1 MIFYAAK
8 TAFIAEDFSLAENY
22 FKRLINIKQY
32 YEQSLK
38 YLSEIYLKKSD
49 TKNYINIMEK
59 LLEAKLYNLS
69 NLHELANAYLK
80 ENRINNYIEINQ
92 KIIAEFADRKEAL
105 PAYLNL
111 ANHYNKLKDYDK
123 AIDYYSQYLDKL
135 EEGKIEYGDVQLK
148 IGLILFEQKNYKDA
162 IVELWKIKV
171 YKPEKFERYKTYIEQ
186 SYYYIIKSYLYLN
199 EKEKAKNIFDSL
211 VKEFPDSKYINE
223 LKAEF

>member
-1 MIFYAAK
+1 M
-8 TAFIAEDFSLAENY
+8 
-22 FKRLINIKQY
+22 
-32 YEQSLK
+32 
-38 YLSEIYLKKSD
+38 
-49 TKNYINIMEK
+49 
-59 LLEAKLYNLS
+59 
-69 NLHELANAYLK
+69 
-80 ENRINNYIEINQ
+80 
-92 KIIAEFADRKEAL
+92 
-105 PAYLNL
+105 
-111 ANHYNKLKDYDK
+111 
-123 AIDYYSQYLDKL
+123 
-135 EEGKIEYGDVQLK
+135 QLK